1 LPETAEDGLG
11 YEITK
16 ASASETTKLL
26 PMVEGLK
33 QRHPEIIEAA
43 KDMAADKGYDSEDNN
58 RELYDR
64 YGIKPVIDIRESWK
78 DEKELK
84 IKTLP

>member
-1 LPETAEDGLG
+1 MKLTIKEVTPLG

-16 ASASETTKLL
+16 ASASDTTKLL

-43 KDMAADKGYDSEDNN
+43 KDMAADKGYDVE
-58 RELYDR
+58 E
-64 YGIKPVIDIRESWK
+64 VIMENMGG
-78 DEKELK
+78 
-84 IKTLP
+84 